1 MNVGDKVVC
10 VDDRFAPEVAALYT
24 ALPKKG
30 VVYVVRDVRLGI
42 QPDCRTGDVSL
53 LLVGLVNPR
62 AESRLHRKESN
73 AVIARRLGRTLQG
86 ITSKAHKLGLMK
98 AAERLEKMGRENIAR
113 RWGKKRRR

>member
-10 VDDRFAPEVAALYT
+10 VNDGFDPEVAKLYA

-30 VVYVVRDVRLGI
+30 VVYVIRDIRIGI

-62 AESRLHRKESN
+62 AESRSALERGFS
-73 AVIARRLGRTLQG
+73 ASRFRRLDEA
-86 ITSKAHKLGLMK
+86 KAIASRGEPAELPAELEPVLHDSRIPDHF
-98 AAERLEKMGRENIAR
+98 AA
-113 RWGKKRRR
+113 

>member
-62 AESRLHRKESN
+62 AESRSALERGFSAARFRRLEEVKEK
-73 AVIARRLGRTLQG
+73 ARRGEPAELPVVVPLPHETGAQD
-86 ITSKAHKLGLMK
+86 HF
-98 AAERLEKMGRENIAR
+98 AA
-113 RWGKKRRR
+113 